1 MNEES
6 PGAPRPGFRN
16 ICFSSPRSD
25 MGVDL
30 ESSGSEDKDEGF
42 GERKPF
48 PPLDECNSAP
58 TCRGNALAVGE

>member
-1 MNEES
+1 MSEES

-30 ESSGSEDKDEGF
+30 ESSGSKDKDEGV

-48 PPLDECNSAP
+48 SPGGESNSAP